1 MSTDSIVATQVFIEA
16 TALFCCLVGYC
27 TKDLRLRAAK
37 CGRMEAMRG
46 TLRTL
51 RLAQWAMLG
60 SILLYAVVGEVLGSR
75 ARGADPALSYVFTTM
90 GVAIVGVIFVVRRT
104 LVLRS
109 AETLATHPDDSLTL
123 NHWKSGY
130 IATYALCE
138 ALAVFGLVLRFLGN
152 RFEQSLPFY
161 IGGFVLL
168 FFFGPRDPEAA

>member
-1 MSTDSIVATQVFIEA
+1 MQ
-16 TALFCCLVGYC
+16 
-27 TKDLRLRAAK
+27 
-37 CGRMEAMRG
+37 G

-51 RLAQWAMLG
+51 RTMQWAMLV
-60 SILLYAVVGEVLGSR
+60 SILLYAVVGEALGSGV
-75 ARGADPALSYVFTTM
+75 RGANASLSYVFTTA

-109 AETLATHPDDSLTL
+109 AESLASRPDDSLTL

-138 ALAVFGLVLRFLGN
+138 ALALFGLVLRFTGCS
-152 RFEQSLPFY
+152 FQQSLPFY

-168 FFFGPRDPEAA
+168 FFFGPRQPVSA